1 MMEEARRHLP
11 MMEEAR
17 VCPPSSIAQGLPP
30 MVECAM
36 AALPASRTDRL
47 PAGEG
52 LGKVAR
58 LQCIARLRGAAR
70 LTQFETGEQR
80 AHELHEVQVVSTPL
94 EYEPET
100 S

>member
-36 AALPASRTDRL
+36 AALPASRTDCL
-47 PAGEG
+47 LAGEG
-52 LGKVAR
+52 LGKVWQGCNVQQDTSAR
-58 LQCIARLRGAAR
+58 SA
-70 LTQFETGEQR
+70 
-80 AHELHEVQVVSTPL
+80 
-94 EYEPET
+94 
-100 S
+100 